1 MKEFVCAKILIFFSK
16 NLENV
21 SILCE
26 NNDQSA
32 SACVGVIIKKIGC
45 VRNDYQ
51 GAGVRAPHTKI
62 SRIQMCD
69 DDQDRSRTEG

>member
-32 SACVGVIIKKIGC
+32 SACV
-45 VRNDYQ
+45 DYQ
-51 GAGVRAPHTKI
+51 GAGVHAPHTKI